1 MKKIIAVVLILS
13 LSLYTPSLCFA
24 EKWSSF
30 FGSALEEIENSFSNE
45 KNSANKTEEGP
56 SENNILGDLG
66 TIIGGLFAEDNEIP
80 KTIHYGD
87 FELFKQDIDA
97 LEIYFQ
103 AYADFMVDYDPNDFT
118 MLAEYTSLMA
128 KYVEAMEV
136 LESLDQT
143 KMTHQEEKYYLE
155 VLIRINKILY
165 TSLEEMNM

>member
-1 MKKIIAVVLILS
+1 
-13 LSLYTPSLCFA
+13 
-24 EKWSSF
+24 
-30 FGSALEEIENSFSNE
+30 
-45 KNSANKTEEGP
+45 
-56 SENNILGDLG
+56 
-66 TIIGGLFAEDNEIP
+66 
-80 KTIHYGD
+80 
-87 FELFKQDIDA
+87 
-97 LEIYFQ
+97 
-103 AYADFMVDYDPNDFT
+103 MVDYDPNDFS